1 MNNQLSHFIL
11 DEKNNVIPVELLVW
25 AKWLEHAGEQ
35 RIVEQTNI
43 GKKGRISVLTVFLGL
58 NHRLNNEGPPLLFE
72 TMVFGGEWDQETD
85 RYSTWKEAENGH
97 KKMVKKVKQ
106 N

>member
-1 MNNQLSHFIL
+1 
-11 DEKNNVIPVELLVW
+11 
-25 AKWLEHAGEQ
+25 
-35 RIVEQTNI
+35 
-43 GKKGRISVLTVFLGL
+43 
-58 NHRLNNEGPPLLFE
+58 
-72 TMVFGGEWDQETD
+72 MVFGGEWDQETD